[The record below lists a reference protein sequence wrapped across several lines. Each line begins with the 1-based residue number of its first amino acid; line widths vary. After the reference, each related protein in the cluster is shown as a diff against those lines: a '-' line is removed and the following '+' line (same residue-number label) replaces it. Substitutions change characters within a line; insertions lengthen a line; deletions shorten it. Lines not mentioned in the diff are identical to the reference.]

1 MNLVLGAHEDDFEI
15 AAEFGGDAFCGVE
28 REVFFL
34 LAGVGADGPAVL
46 AAVAGVDDDGFE
58 SLGSR
63 AGGRRRRGRGRSR
76 WTGRRRRRKTRR
88 GRGSRAA
95 LKIVVME

>member
-1 MNLVLGAHEDDFEI
+1 MHAVVEVDELVLGTHEDDFEI

-58 SLGSR
+58 SLGSGPVAVNVAA
-63 AGGRRRRGRGRSR
+63 AG
-76 WTGRRRRRKTRR
+76 
-88 GRGSRAA
+88 
-95 LKIVVME
+95 